1 MCAGV
6 YSKLKA
12 FNVKRWPTYTAN
24 VGFSTSQP
32 HALKREIYLMM
43 SWAREVESGTKEA
56 SRPKEERARKGNDG
70 EGERGR
76 NGPQTHT
83 HGHVHTNTHT
93 LKSIRGGRLQ
103 EAVISVSLSRG
114 CFNLAINLY

>member
-1 MCAGV
+1 MCARV

-43 SWAREVESGTKEA
+43 SLEREVESRTREA
-56 SRPKEERARKGNDG
+56 AGQREK
-70 EGERGR
+70 
-76 NGPQTHT
+76 NGPQVYEFDTDTHMFE
-83 HGHVHTNTHT
+83 
-93 LKSIRGGRLQ
+93 SICRCQL
-103 EAVISVSLSRG
+103 L
-114 CFNLAINLY
+114 

>member
-12 FNVKRWPTYTAN
+12 FNVKWWPTYTAN

-43 SWAREVESGTKEA
+43 SWAREVESGTREA
-56 SRPKEERARKGNDG
+56 ARQMEERERGVLYVG
-70 EGERGR
+70 EGERKKW
-76 NGPQTHT
+76 TSSAAT
-83 HGHVHTNTHT
+83 V
-93 LKSIRGGRLQ
+93 
-103 EAVISVSLSRG
+103 
-114 CFNLAINLY
+114 

>member
-12 FNVKRWPTYTAN
+12 FNVKWWPTYTAN

-43 SWAREVESGTKEA
+43 SWARG
-56 SRPKEERARKGNDG
+56 RERA
-70 EGERGR
+70 ERGSETDVR
-76 NGPQTHT
+76 ERETCMMEREKEKEMDLKCGQCMSLNTQT
-83 HGHVHTNTHT
+83 
-93 LKSIRGGRLQ
+93 
-103 EAVISVSLSRG
+103 
-114 CFNLAINLY
+114 